1 MKDWKQKY
9 AVVGFVALL
18 MVLCTLLGVL
28 FTQGRY
34 EEEVG
39 SGSQFY
45 DGEMDFTVSREV
57 EVSTVEELLAAI
69 ENGYPNI
76 KIADSVDNPLIITTG
91 VADVG
96 SDLILD
102 LNGHEIQRNNRE
114 PMLNIENGVR
124 LTIIDTSVNQE
135 GSFYNPV
142 GSVLQID
149 GGTLTVSQGAFIS
162 GPKSSEYAES
172 SGSSWTAVPAD
183 DDKDDYGGT
192 IGASAEALTLYEK
205 VGDSYTPREG
215 VTLPIVAPYVKSM
228 TYTEGGGTY
237 WFVNGNMYFDK
248 SSSVSLYD
256 GAVLPDTYLYYV
268 LDDEEV
274 SGTTTLAPE
283 GAADFYYTYNVER
296 KIVDGKPSYTTYT
309 TAEADGE
316 SVFTVTVYGY
326 HSVKAEAEA
335 EKANNFATVRMLS
348 GNMYARG
355 GSYDTNFGTGGSYGV
370 YAEGGYMAVQAGTFN
385 AVEGGTCIECNYEAD
400 TDTSVEYLRVSGG
413 SFVSENGDTVRMNA
427 GRMVVT
433 GGGFTK
439 NDTDTASPT
448 EGEAPAAGEKGYLGA
463 AIRMQGG
470 ELLATGTGAAISFT
484 LTGSTQYGVYAAG
497 GSLELTNANF
507 IFTKGSNNRGVYA
520 QGAQKAELT
529 DTNIRMNATV
539 DSDGKIAAEDTTA
552 AGNYGVLAAQGS
564 VTLRGSCTVDVAGA
578 SSGGLLASGGSV
590 TYEGGANNALQV
602 RVDLPENTE
611 KQLTTVAV
619 AALSGNIDLT
629 GTVNVASNGLGVAVY
644 GGETTGSDGVT
655 TGGGEANEVRLRSGQ
670 LTINTTRATALY
682 VSGGNAVFG
691 KDDEGNPSA
700 EEATVSITSAIDE
713 AYKLSNGNTMYHGV
727 FVQGGSLDAANATF
741 KVEHTGVEN
750 STSGGY
756 ASQLI
761 RSFAVNVEGSTEENV
776 AESTVTISRGEI
788 RNSKGGGVHVSD
800 GDVFLGVEKS
810 TDNTALTIETT
821 GKTMEVN
828 ESGEEIWKADTGNT
842 EGNWSYRLS
851 TDGGNAVEVQGGL
864 LQAYS
869 GTYRSAQGNGILVRG
884 GDARLY
890 GGEFEGN
897 DTYKYTYVYEDGS
910 TEESPIAGPG
920 ASYAFKLYGGTV
932 TTYGGTFGGSGSSA
946 FVMGTTTT
954 QALAKIYGGTFAV
967 EGQAGFSVYTNVN
980 ITFEEGVSDEY
991 GTGSTINVSAGSV
1004 AIAVEKSTD
1013 ANTDV
1018 TIRSGT
1024 FESTLKDG
1032 GSRDAIW
1039 YSNPYADLTIHG
1051 GTFTGSDRAAL
1062 YVENYTVND
1071 SPQGDGGNHIQIHG
1085 GTFTGAEDGIWCG
1098 NVNVGVVIDGK
1109 ASVTGNGGAGLRL
1122 SGGGKFTVSGTP
1134 TVTGSEYGIYF
1145 GTNNARLSVSG
1156 GTFTGN
1162 SRSGLYFE
1170 VEPEAVQLSGG
1181 TFVGFTPSKESG
1193 TGLFW
1198 TEVYCYHNGAISCTG
1213 EITGIYLSQRY
1224 DGLEINYNDIVASG
1238 KTVYYGNNKTE
1249 AENKTSS
1256 FSSGTVHEM
1265 FAQYVAICIA

>member
-1 MKDWKQKY
+1 MKDRKQKY

-34 EEEVG
+34 EKEVG

-69 ENGYPNI
+69 KNGYPNI
-76 KIADSVDNPLIITTG
+76 KIADGVDNPLIITTG

-162 GPKSSEYAES
+162 GPKPSEYAED
-172 SGSSWTAVPAD
+172 SGGSWSAVPAV

-192 IGASAEALTLYEK
+192 IGAAAEALTLYEK
-205 VGDSYTPREG
+205 VGDSYTQREG

-268 LDDEEV
+268 LDDKEV

-296 KIVDGKPSYTTYT
+296 EIVDGKPSYTKYT

-326 HSVKAEAEA
+326 HNVKAEAEA

-355 GSYDTNFGTGGSYGV
+355 GSYDTNFGTGGSYGI

-439 NDTDTASPT
+439 NDTDATLPA
-448 EGEAPAAGEKGYLGA
+448 EGVTPAAGEEGYLGA

-470 ELLATGTGAAISFT
+470 ELLAMGTGAGISFK

-497 GSLELTNANF
+497 GSLELTNAEF
-507 IFTKGSNNRGVYA
+507 IFTEGSNNRGVYA
-520 QGAQKAELT
+520 QGAQEAKLT

-539 DSDGKIAAEDTTA
+539 SSDDTIAAEDKTA

-564 VTLRGSCTVDVAGA
+564 VTLHGSCTVDVAGA

-590 TYEGGANNALQV
+590 TYEGDADNALQALQV
-602 RVDLPENTE
+602 RVDLPEDDDLPENAE

-619 AALSGNIDLT
+619 AALSGNINLT
-629 GTVNVASNGLGVAVY
+629 GTVKVASNGLGVAVY

-655 TGGGEANEVRLRSGQ
+655 TGGGEANEVRLHSGQ
-670 LTINTTRATALY
+670 LTIKTTRATALY

-691 KDDEGNPSA
+691 KDAEGNPSA
-700 EEATVSITSAIDE
+700 EKATVSITSKIAE
-713 AYKLSNGNTMYHGV
+713 EYKLQNGNTMYHGV

-741 KVEHTGVEN
+741 NVEHTGVEN
-750 STSGGY
+750 STSGNY

-776 AESTVTISRGEI
+776 AESTVMISRGEI
-788 RNSKGGGVHVSD
+788 RNSIGGGVHVSD
-800 GDVFLGVEKS
+800 GNVFLGVKES
-810 TDNTALTIETT
+810 TDHNALKIETT
-821 GKTMEVN
+821 GTTLELDAN
-828 ESGEEIWKADTGNT
+828 GEEIWKADTGNT

-864 LQAYS
+864 LQVYS

-884 GDARLY
+884 GDARLDD
-890 GGEFEGN
+890 GEFEGN
-897 DTYKYTYVYEDGS
+897 DKYEYTYVYEDGS

-954 QALAKIYGGTFAV
+954 QAQAKIYGGTFEV

-980 ITFEEGVSDEY
+980 ITFEQNHSDEY
-991 GTGSTINVSAGSV
+991 GTGSAINVSAGSV

-1018 TIRSGT
+1018 TIQSGT
-1024 FESTLKDG
+1024 FKSTLTDG

-1062 YVENYTVND
+1062 YVENYTVNNR
-1071 SPQGDGGNHIQIHG
+1071 PQGDGGNHIQIHG

-1098 NVNVGVVIDGK
+1098 NVNVGVVIDGNTT
-1109 ASVTGNGGAGLRL
+1109 VTGNGGAGLRL

-1134 TVTGSEYGIYF
+1134 TVTGSVYGIYF

-1156 GTFTGN
+1156 GTFTG
-1162 SRSGLYFE
+1162 SDAGLKIE
-1170 VEPEAVQLSGG
+1170 NNRPDDGEIALSGG
-1181 TFVGFTPSKESG
+1181 TYCATG
-1193 TGLFW
+1193 TNHGIHYWGNSPATYYWRHVLA
-1198 TEVYCYHNGAISCTG
+1198 NGAHP
-1213 EITGIYLSQRY
+1213 Y
-1224 DGLEINYNDIVASG
+1224 DGNDQLDDGWLVNIL
-1238 KTVYYGNNKTE
+1238 NNRT
-1249 AENKTSS
+1249 
-1256 FSSGTVHEM
+1256 
-1265 FAQYVAICIA
+1265 AQEVQIR